1 MLRPEYVFIPYGIIY
16 FLFVFG
22 SISGIHYKRALQ
34 TPYLGDL
41 ESFKDILTYMVNGF
55 ASPMYFLCLL
65 VKLHFATLST
75 VVKYLWGKIHL

>member
-1 MLRPEYVFIPYGIIY
+1 
-16 FLFVFG
+16 
-22 SISGIHYKRALQ
+22 LQ

-55 ASPMYFLCLL
+55 ASPMYFLCLP

-75 VVKYLWGKIHL
+75 VVKYL